1 MPIVILGVEGTIR
14 NKTLSLPKQ
23 NLEFSFL
30 TIMFVGM

>member
-1 MPIVILGVEGTIR
+1 MPIVVLGVEDTIV

-30 TIMFVGM
+30 TIMFEGM